1 MGPPPRSYAA
11 DAYDSIRLRIHIGS
25 SEYKCVAQGSAPD
38 GELPSDRYA
47 DTYKATSEAGARRK
61 ARLSVHRPCACSG
74 VKALRNTSFAKA
86 ARRQAA
92 LAFRSLDPFRA
103 LRELIAGD
111 GTENVLS
118 RSAQR
123 THSKAPTNSTRTP

>member
-25 SEYKCVAQGSAPD
+25 SEYKCVAHGSAPD

-61 ARLSVHRPCACSG
+61 ARLAVHPPCAFSG
-74 VKALRNTSFAKA
+74 VKALRNTSCATA

-92 LAFRSLDPFRA
+92 LAFRVPYPFLA
-103 LRELIAGD
+103 LRGLIARD
-111 GTENVLS
+111 RTKNRLF
-118 RSAQR
+118 RSPQHTGIDNKR
-123 THSKAPTNSTRTP
+123 